1 MKKARTLLESFVYAV
16 SGVLYSLKTQR
27 NLRIHFL
34 TAFLVMAA
42 SRYFGLSPLEL
53 AAVFFAV
60 SLVIITEMI
69 NTAVE
74 TTVDMITERYHP
86 LARIAKNVAAGA
98 VLVAALNA
106 VVIGYLIFFDRIRP
120 LLFPLQKALFG
131 R

>member
-1 MKKARTLLESFVYAV
+1 MKKARTLLESFFYAV

-27 NLRIHFL
+27 NLRLHFFA
-34 TAFLVMAA
+34 AFLVMAA
-42 SRYFGLSPLEL
+42 SRYLGLNHLEL

-60 SLVIITEMI
+60 SLVIVTEMI

-74 TTVDMITERYHP
+74 TTVDMITETYHP
-86 LARIAKNVAAGA
+86 LARISKNVAAGA

-106 VVIGYLIFFDRIRP
+106 VVIGYLIFFNRIRP
-120 LLFPLQKALFG
+120 LMTALQKVLFG